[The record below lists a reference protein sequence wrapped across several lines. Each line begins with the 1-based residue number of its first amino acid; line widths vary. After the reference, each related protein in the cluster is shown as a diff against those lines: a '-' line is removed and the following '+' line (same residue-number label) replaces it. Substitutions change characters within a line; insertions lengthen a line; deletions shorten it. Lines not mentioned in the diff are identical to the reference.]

1 MPKIEDGDMKTI
13 SQKIDWWGLNYYTPA
28 RITDAPDEPYPSHG
42 SGAFV
47 KPDKTDIGWEIDS
60 SGFIGVVRTLYK
72 TYDLPEFYITENGA
86 CYNMGVGENG
96 EVDDQPRLDYYAD
109 HISVAA
115 DMIAEGYP
123 LRGYFAWSLMD
134 NFEWAEGYRM
144 RFGLVHVDYETQVR
158 TIKKSGHWYKALA
171 SAFPKGNH
179 ALT

>member
-1 MPKIEDGDMKTI
+1 MPKIEDGDMATI

-123 LRGYFAWSLMD
+123 LRGYFAWS
-134 NFEWAEGYRM
+134 
-144 RFGLVHVDYETQVR
+144 
-158 TIKKSGHWYKALA
+158 
-171 SAFPKGNH
+171 
-179 ALT
+179 

>member
-47 KPDKTDIGWEIDS
+47 KPNKTDIGWEIDS

-115 DMIAEGYP
+115 I
-123 LRGYFAWSLMD
+123 
-134 NFEWAEGYRM
+134 
-144 RFGLVHVDYETQVR
+144 
-158 TIKKSGHWYKALA
+158 
-171 SAFPKGNH
+171 
-179 ALT
+179 